1 MSQHAELIR
10 PFAVANGRTV
20 PRRTIDDDTLLRTS
34 LSGLAALASLSPFA
48 QRILVAAT
56 APIRAGDLADSLVVV
71 KAAASVVLA
80 DLVHEGYLESHGGL
94 EDTPSVMAL
103 VKRLQK
109 AAVLTL

>member
-10 PFAVANGRTV
+10 PFAVANGRTA
-20 PRRTIDDDTLLRTS
+20 PRRTVEDDAVLRTS
-34 LSGLAALASLSPFA
+34 LAGLAALSTLPPFA

-56 APIRAGDLADSLVVV
+56 TPVRAGELIDSLAVVRT
-71 KAAASVVLA
+71 ATAVVIA
-80 DLVHEGYLESHGGL
+80 DLIDEGHLESHGGL

-109 AAVLTL
+109 AALLTL

>member
-1 MSQHAELIR
+1 MSQHAELLR
-10 PFAVANGRTV
+10 PFAIANGRTM
-20 PRRTIDDDTLLRTS
+20 PRRAIEDDVLLRTS
-34 LSGLAALASLSPFA
+34 LSGLSSLATLSPFA

-56 APIRAGDLADSLVVV
+56 APIRAGDLIDSLAIVR
-71 KAAASVVLA
+71 AATAVVLA
-80 DLVHEGYLESHGGL
+80 DLVYEGHLESHGGL